1 MKIINFEYD
10 GQIVKGILLGKYRRP
25 HEVVH
30 TVEKKFF
37 GKKKVIDKWRKVH
50 SFLYI
55 IFIPWRHQLKE
66 IVEVDE
72 KYILNDD
79 IIVLDD
85 EWVSID
91 KYISESND
99 EYYAPSVMVKEFTGY
114 KFIYEN
120 NSFIIDLVLHEN
132 HNNLSIIYKN
142 IPEMLEL
149 DLSNIE
155 E

>member
-1 MKIINFEYD
+1 MKIIKFEYD

-37 GKKKVIDKWRKVH
+37 GKKKVVDKWRKSN

-66 IVEVDE
+66 LVEIDE
-72 KYILNDD
+72 KYILNTDSID
-79 IIVLDD
+79 FND

-99 EYYAPSVMVKEFTGY
+99 EYYAPSVVVKEFTGY
-114 KFIYEN
+114 KFMYEN

-132 HNNLSIIYKN
+132 HNNLAIIYKN
-142 IPEMLEL
+142 IPEMLEI
-149 DLSNIE
+149 DLSNTE

>member
-1 MKIINFEYD
+1 MIVVNFEHN
-10 GQIVKGILLGKYRRP
+10 GQITKGILLGKYRRP

-37 GKKKVIDKWRKVH
+37 GKKKVIDKLRKSN

-66 IVEVDE
+66 LVEIDE
-72 KYILNDD
+72 KNILNTESIILND
-79 IIVLDD
+79 
-85 EWVSID
+85 EWMFVD
-91 KYISESND
+91 KYTSESDD
-99 EYYAPSVMVKEFTGY
+99 EYYAPSVVVNEFIGY
-114 KFIYEN
+114 RFIYEN
-120 NSFIIDLVLHEN
+120 NSFIIDLVLHEYN
-132 HNNLSIIYKN
+132 NNLAILYKN

>member
-1 MKIINFEYD
+1 MKIIKFEYD

-37 GKKKVIDKWRKVH
+37 GKKKVVDKWRKSN

-66 IVEVDE
+66 LVEIDE
-72 KYILNDD
+72 KYILNTDSID
-79 IIVLDD
+79 FND

-99 EYYAPSVMVKEFTGY
+99 ECYAPSVVVKEFTGY
-114 KFIYEN
+114 KFMYEN

-132 HNNLSIIYKN
+132 HNNLAIIYKN
-142 IPEMLEL
+142 IPEMLEI
-149 DLSNIE
+149 DLSNTE